1 MEYKTKF
8 EVHKNILDAIPEGE
22 SILWKGKPSFWGFSW
37 YFFGLKL
44 LAFYLIILS
53 VVFAARLTVTDFF
66 TAFVVDFL
74 PFLLS
79 GILTSCILMALAK
92 IQSQSSV
99 YIITENR
106 VIIKSGAA
114 LSFLISMPFKKIKA
128 VNLQKRKGSL
138 GTISFELNSGK
149 RVPYI
154 SCWPSVRPWR
164 FKKTEP
170 AFSCIENVDEVATIL
185 RKSVMAGRVSLQA
198 HIINPEFKSQIE
210 QGV

>member
-53 VVFAARLTVTDFF
+53 VVFVARLTVTDFF

-164 FKKTEP
+164 FKNTEP

-198 HIINPEFKSQIE
+198 PVTNSEFKPQIE

>member
-185 RKSVMAGRVSLQA
+185 RKSVMARTISLQT
-198 HIINPEFKSQIE
+198 PTSDPDFKSQIE

>member
-22 SILWKGKPSFWGFSW
+22 SILWQGKPSFWGFSW

-185 RKSVMAGRVSLQA
+185 RKSVMAGRVNLQTPT
-198 HIINPEFKSQIE
+198 IKSEFKSQIE

>member
-44 LAFYLIILS
+44 LAFYLIVLS

-66 TAFVVDFL
+66 TAFLVDFL

-164 FKKTEP
+164 FKNTEP

-198 HIINPEFKSQIE
+198 PVTNSEFKPQIE

>member
-79 GILTSCILMALAK
+79 GILTSFILMALAK

-198 HIINPEFKSQIE
+198 PIINSEFKSQIE

>member
-1 MEYKTKF
+1 MEYKSKF
-8 EVHKNILDAIPEGE
+8 ESHENILEAIPDGE

-37 YFFGLKL
+37 HFFGLKL
-44 LAFYLIILS
+44 IAIYLMILS
-53 VVFAARLTVTDFF
+53 VVFAARLTVTDFY
-66 TAFVVDFL
+66 TAFAFDFL

-79 GILTSCILMALAK
+79 GILASCILMALAG

-128 VNLQKRKGSL
+128 VNLQKRNGSL
-138 GTISFELNSGK
+138 GTISFELNAGK

-154 SCWPSVRPWR
+154 SCWPSVRPWK
-164 FKKTEP
+164 FKNTEP

-185 RKSVMAGRVSLQA
+185 RKSVMAGTIGLQV
-198 HIINPEFKSQIE
+198 PTSESDLKSQVE
-210 QGV
+210 QKV

>member
-66 TAFVVDFL
+66 TAFVGDFL

-79 GILTSCILMALAK
+79 GILTSFILMALAK

-164 FKKTEP
+164 FKNTEP

-198 HIINPEFKSQIE
+198 PTINSEFKSQIE

>member
-1 MEYKTKF
+1 MEYKTKL

-79 GILTSCILMALAK
+79 GILTSFILMALAK

-198 HIINPEFKSQIE
+198 PTINSEFKSQIE

>member
-66 TAFVVDFL
+66 TAFIVDFL

-79 GILTSCILMALAK
+79 GILTSFILMALAK

-198 HIINPEFKSQIE
+198 PTINSEFKSQIE

>member
-79 GILTSCILMALAK
+79 GILTSFILMALAK

-185 RKSVMAGRVSLQA
+185 RKSVMAGRVSLQT
-198 HIINPEFKSQIE
+198 HITNREFKSQIE

>member
-79 GILTSCILMALAK
+79 GILTSFILMALAK

-198 HIINPEFKSQIE
+198 PVINSEFKPQIE

>member
-79 GILTSCILMALAK
+79 GILTSFILMALAK

-185 RKSVMAGRVSLQA
+185 RKSVMARRVSLQA
-198 HIINPEFKSQIE
+198 PVINSEFKPQIE

>member
-198 HIINPEFKSQIE
+198 PIINSEFKSQIE

>member
-1 MEYKTKF
+1 MEYKSKF
-8 EVHKNILDAIPEGE
+8 EPHQTILEAIPDGE
-22 SILWKGKPSFWGFSW
+22 SIQWKGKPSFWGFSW
-37 YFFGLKL
+37 HFFGLKL
-44 LAFYLIILS
+44 MAFYLIILS
-53 VVFAARLTVTDFF
+53 AVFVARLTVTDFY
-66 TAFVVDFL
+66 TAFAVDFL

-79 GILTSCILMALAK
+79 GILASCILMALAG

-114 LSFLISMPFKKIKA
+114 LSFLISIPFKKIKA
-128 VNLQKRKGSL
+128 VNMQKRNGSL

-154 SCWPSVRPWR
+154 SCWPSVRSWK

-170 AFSCIENVDEVATIL
+170 AFSCIENVDQVATIL
-185 RKSVMAGRVSLQA
+185 RKLVMAGSISIQEPKNNTDYKA
-198 HIINPEFKSQIE
+198 QIE

>member
-1 MEYKTKF
+1 MEYKSKL
-8 EVHKNILDAIPEGE
+8 EAHKNILDAIPEGE

-44 LAFYLIILS
+44 LAFYSIILS
-53 VVFAARLTVTDFF
+53 VVFAARLTVTDFY
-66 TAFVVDFL
+66 TAFAVDFL
-74 PFLLS
+74 PFLSS
-79 GILTSCILMALAK
+79 GILASFILMALAG

-114 LSFLISMPFKKIKA
+114 LSFLISVPFKKIKA

-138 GTISFELNSGK
+138 GTISFELSSGK

-154 SCWPSVRPWR
+154 SC
-164 FKKTEP
+164 
-170 AFSCIENVDEVATIL
+170 L
-185 RKSVMAGRVSLQA
+185 SLI
-198 HIINPEFKSQIE
+198 HI
-210 QGV
+210 

>member
-164 FKKTEP
+164 FKNTEP

-185 RKSVMAGRVSLQA
+185 RKSVMAGRVSLQT
-198 HIINPEFKSQIE
+198 HITNREFKSQIE

>member
-114 LSFLISMPFKKIKA
+114 LAFLISMPFKKIKA

-185 RKSVMAGRVSLQA
+185 RKSVMAGRVSLEA
-198 HIINPEFKSQIE
+198 HIINPDFKSQIE

>member
-44 LAFYLIILS
+44 LAFYMIILS
-53 VVFAARLTVTDFF
+53 LVFAARLTVTDFF
-66 TAFVVDFL
+66 TAFVGDFL
-74 PFLLS
+74 PFLVS

-164 FKKTEP
+164 FKNTEP

-198 HIINPEFKSQIE
+198 PVINSEFKPQIE

>member
-92 IQSQSSV
+92 IQSQSSL

-164 FKKTEP
+164 FKNTEP

-198 HIINPEFKSQIE
+198 PTINSEFKSQIE

>member
-198 HIINPEFKSQIE
+198 PTINSEFKSQIE

>member
-66 TAFVVDFL
+66 TAFIVDFL

-79 GILTSCILMALAK
+79 GILTSFILMALAK

-198 HIINPEFKSQIE
+198 PVINSEFKPQIE

>member
-79 GILTSCILMALAK
+79 GILTSIILMALAK

-198 HIINPEFKSQIE
+198 PVINSEFKPQIE

>member
-79 GILTSCILMALAK
+79 GILTSFILMALAK

-198 HIINPEFKSQIE
+198 PVTNSEFKPQIE

>member
-79 GILTSCILMALAK
+79 GILASCILMALAK

>member
-79 GILTSCILMALAK
+79 GILTSFILMALAK

-198 HIINPEFKSQIE
+198 PTINSEFKSQIE

>member
-198 HIINPEFKSQIE
+198 PVTNSEFKPQIE

>member
-79 GILTSCILMALAK
+79 GILTSFILMALAK

-149 RVPYI
+149 RVPYV

-164 FKKTEP
+164 FKNTEP

-198 HIINPEFKSQIE
+198 PVINSDFKPQIE

>member
-53 VVFAARLTVTDFF
+53 VVFAARLTATDFF

-79 GILTSCILMALAK
+79 GILASCILMALAK

-198 HIINPEFKSQIE
+198 PVINSEFKPEIE

>member
-1 MEYKTKF
+1 MEYKTKL

-185 RKSVMAGRVSLQA
+185 RKSVMAGRVSFEA
-198 HIINPEFKSQIE
+198 PIVNSEFKSQIE

>member
-66 TAFVVDFL
+66 TAFIVDFL

-79 GILTSCILMALAK
+79 GILTSFILMALAK

-170 AFSCIENVDEVATIL
+170 AFSCIENVDDVATIL

-198 HIINPEFKSQIE
+198 PTINSEFKSQIE

>member
-164 FKKTEP
+164 FKNTEP

>member
-164 FKKTEP
+164 FKNTEP

-198 HIINPEFKSQIE
+198 PVTNSEFKPQIE

>member
-185 RKSVMAGRVSLQA
+185 RKSVMAGRGSLQA
-198 HIINPEFKSQIE
+198 PVTNSEFKPQIE

>member
-164 FKKTEP
+164 FKNTEP

-198 HIINPEFKSQIE
+198 HIINSEFKSQIE

>member
-8 EVHKNILDAIPEGE
+8 EAHKNILDAIPEGE
-22 SILWKGKPSFWGFSW
+22 RILWKGKPSFWGFSW

-198 HIINPEFKSQIE
+198 PVTNSEFKPQIE

>member
-164 FKKTEP
+164 FKNTEP

-185 RKSVMAGRVSLQA
+185 RKSVMAGRGSLQA

>member
-44 LAFYLIILS
+44 LALYLIILS

-164 FKKTEP
+164 FKNTEP

-198 HIINPEFKSQIE
+198 PTINSEFKSQIE